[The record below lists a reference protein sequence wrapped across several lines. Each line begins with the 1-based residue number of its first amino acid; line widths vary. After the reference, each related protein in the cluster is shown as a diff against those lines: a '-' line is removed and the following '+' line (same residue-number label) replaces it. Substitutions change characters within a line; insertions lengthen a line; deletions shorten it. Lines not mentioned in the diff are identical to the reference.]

1 MVDGRMTCC
10 MHENMKKKNKAGDGG
25 RYIEMVL
32 LKDMSSQPTGLV
44 VSKIFVCDP
53 GG

>member
-1 MVDGRMTCC
+1 
-10 MHENMKKKNKAGDGG
+10 MHVNMKKKNKRKKNKAGDGG

-44 VSKIFVCDP
+44 MS
-53 GG
+53 